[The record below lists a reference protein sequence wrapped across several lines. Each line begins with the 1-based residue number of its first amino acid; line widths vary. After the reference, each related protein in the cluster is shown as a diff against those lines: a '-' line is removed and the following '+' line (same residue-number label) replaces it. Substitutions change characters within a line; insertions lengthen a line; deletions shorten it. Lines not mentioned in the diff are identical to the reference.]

1 MEQEVHDGVH
11 GEMRLAVASS
21 ADTPR
26 AVEIGKA
33 AMKILEVMTH
43 RVRTID
49 IVPGK
54 TFYDVLMRGWEP
66 GYEGHLQVGRSP
78 PLSSDKSKTHFPI
91 LKEATGVWELKL
103 TECLLRLVD
112 EAISVRPM
120 RLQCDRTFR
129 RAKAALFPSVPYEQ
143 MLFFDDSAW
152 SDHCAMVERAC
163 PGVVTQRTPRGMQY
177 DEWQRGL
184 HKFADARS

>member
-1 MEQEVHDGVH
+1 MSGVDKIAIFPGALRALQEVHDGVH

-33 AMKILEVMTH
+33 AMKILE
-43 RVRTID
+43 

-129 RAKAALFPSVPYEQ
+129 RAKAALFPS
-143 MLFFDDSAW
+143 S
-152 SDHCAMVERAC
+152 C
-163 PGVVTQRTPRGMQY
+163 PCPAP
-177 DEWQRGL
+177 L
-184 HKFADARS
+184 